1 MTSYGQLVLLILPV
15 YALIGLGVLLRAL
28 GWMAPEA
35 DRSFL
40 KTVINC
46 LYPCLI
52 FESVFR
58 NQALKVPANL
68 IYAPAMGF
76 LIIVA
81 SFAISHLAGRM
92 VGLKKGEGLRTFAFA
107 SGINN
112 YGYIPLLLMAGLFG
126 SDSLGLLLVH
136 NVGCEAAIW
145 TVGILILA
153 GVSPR
158 KGWRHLFNGP
168 VIALVL
174 ALAVNICRLDGYFPA
189 PLLEVVHECGACA
202 VPLGLMLIGATLE
215 GFLAKPRELFSPQI
229 SLPAVILRLGFF
241 PLMMLTAAKF
251 LPFSIELKRVLLVQ
265 AAMPAGLMYIVIVKH
280 YGGQSLTAV
289 RVSAISMILAVFTI
303 PLWLRLGLAW
313 LF

>member
-35 DRSFL
+35 DKSFL

-58 NQALKVPANL
+58 NQALKIPANL
-68 IYAPAMGF
+68 LYAPLMGF
-76 LIIVA
+76 VIIVA
-81 SFAISHLAGRM
+81 SFAISYAVARS

-126 SDSLGLLLVH
+126 ADSLGLLLVH

-158 KGWRHLFNGP
+158 EGWRHLFNGP

-174 ALAVNICRLDGYFPA
+174 GLVVNVCGFDRYFPT
-189 PLLEVVHECGACA
+189 PLLVVVHEAGACA

-215 GFLAKPRELFSPQI
+215 GFLAQPRELFSPQI
-229 SLPAVILRLGFF
+229 SLPAVMLRLGVF
-241 PLMMLTAAKF
+241 PLMILALAKF
-251 LPFSIELKRVLLVQ
+251 MPFSVELKRVLLVQ

-289 RVSAISMILAVFTI
+289 RVSAISMIVAVFTI
-303 PLWLRLGLAW
+303 PLWLRWGLAW

>member
-28 GWMAPEA
+28 RWMAPEA

-40 KTVINC
+40 KTVLNC

-58 NQALKVPANL
+58 NEALQIPANL
-68 IYAPAMGF
+68 VFAPAMGF
-76 LIIVA
+76 LIIVVG
-81 SFAISHLAGRM
+81 FAVSYLVGKW
-92 VGLKKGEGLRTFAFA
+92 VGLKKGDGLRTFAFA

-126 SDSLGLLLVH
+126 VNSLGLLLVH

-145 TVGILILA
+145 TVGILVLA

-158 KGWRHLFNGP
+158 EGWRHLFNGP
-168 VIALVL
+168 VIALVCGVI
-174 ALAVNICRLDGYFPA
+174 VNLCKLGVYMPA
-189 PLLEVVHECGACA
+189 AALEVIHECGACA

-215 GFLAKPRELFSPQI
+215 GFLAKPRELYSSQI
-229 SLPAVILRLGFF
+229 SLPAVLLRLAVF
-241 PLMMLTAAKF
+241 PMMILAAAKF
-251 LPFSIELKRVLLVQ
+251 LPFSLELKRVLLVQ
-265 AAMPAGLMYIVIVKH
+265 AAMPAGVMYIVIVKH
-280 YGGQSLTAV
+280 YGGHSLTAV
-289 RVSAISMILAVFTI
+289 RVCAISMIVAAVTI
-303 PLWLRLGLAW
+303 PFWLRVGLAW